1 MVTVYSKPACVQ
13 CNATTTTLDRLGID
27 YNKVDISQDNEAL
40 ELVLG
45 LGYQQ
50 VPVVMNNSTG
60 EHWGGFNMSKIRSLV

>member
-50 VPVVMNNSTG
+50 VPVVMTSTG